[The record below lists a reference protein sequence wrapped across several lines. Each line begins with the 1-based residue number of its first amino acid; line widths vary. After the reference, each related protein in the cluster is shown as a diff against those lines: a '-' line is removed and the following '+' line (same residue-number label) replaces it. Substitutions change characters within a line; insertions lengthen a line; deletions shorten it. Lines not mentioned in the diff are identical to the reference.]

1 MFRVEQA
8 MPFASKC
15 THSLA
20 APQISTTKLTVCASS
35 INVYQFQKSLLK
47 FLKPIKWAYKK

>member
-8 MPFASKC
+8 MPFASKY

-35 INVYQFQKSLLK
+35 INVY
-47 FLKPIKWAYKK
+47 